1 MSDRK
6 LFGMPQ
12 CPRQFRI
19 YLQIEIGICIIYNLI
34 YFKLIKTHQ
43 PICLIKTVLANQRR
57 LLQSRQTGVIG
68 IDRNISGIINTSS
81 WGAGT
86 GQKKEKNILIRFGR
100 GTYNHLRTCPAGANR
115 GAWRNF
121 FLSSLLSNTPCWIYS
136 IGANTLL

>member
-1 MSDRK
+1 
-6 LFGMPQ
+6 MPQ

-68 IDRNISGIINTSS
+68 IDRNISGIINTLHR
-81 WGAGT
+81 GALVQGRR
-86 GQKKEKNILIRFGR
+86 KKKNILIRFGR
-100 GTYNHLRTCPAGANR
+100 GTYNHLRTLSCRCKPRCMAEFLPLFTTFQYPLLDIQHR
-115 GAWRNF
+115 SKHTLMIF
-121 FLSSLLSNTPCWIYS
+121 FGS
-136 IGANTLL
+136 